1 MKRLGAG
8 SACGG
13 IFMTDKAISQLTEI
27 FFARM
32 RLPEEM
38 RSDPGER
45 DSMREHI
52 LSGERKLDLIAKGQ
66 RIDYLAESFARDL
79 LYNYCFYARN
89 DCSEKFSAAY
99 RGDIITLRNMAVAG
113 ILKVEVTDDA
123 EA

>member
-1 MKRLGAG
+1 MKSG

-13 IFMTDKAISQLTEI
+13 DCMTDKAISQLTEI

-66 RIDYLAESFARDL
+66 RIDYLADSFARDL